1 MSTPVEIPIGS
12 IRKLL
17 EVTHESSKVIDY
29 KIHIKKSTEFLY
41 INNEKNRTEN
51 QKIAFKTASK
61 ILKYLE

>member
-41 INNEKNRTEN
+41 INNEKNRTE
-51 QKIAFKTASK
+51 KSK
-61 ILKYLE
+61 NSI